1 MSKLRNIIDII
12 QYGGAVADPANWKKR
27 QISAT
32 VIGGLIWAVLGI
44 TGYDEQIGGE
54 TVDAVAV
61 GLLALVNGVLT
72 IATSKKVGLRDKRKH
87 NRGQE
92 S

>member
-1 MSKLRNIIDII
+1 MSKLRNIIDIM

-61 GLLALVNGVLT
+61 GLLALVNAILT
-72 IATSKKVGLRDKRKH
+72 IATSKKAGLRDKRGIS
-87 NRGQE
+87 RR
-92 S
+92 

>member
-1 MSKLRNIIDII
+1 MSKLRNIIDLIR
-12 QYGGAVADPANWKKR
+12 YGGCVADPAMWKKR

-32 VIGGLIWAVLGI
+32 VIGSLIWAVLGI

-61 GLLALVNGVLT
+61 GLLAGVNWVLT
-72 IATSKKVGLRDKRKH
+72 IATSKKVGLRDRRGTARK
-87 NRGQE
+87 
-92 S
+92 